1 MTRKRTPIDIAE
13 GQGEQDETLF
23 GAAPPLLDERAISSA
38 SSPADLAAL
47 PANTLICDLTQSW
60 SASGGGGISTY
71 LKEKRRFFQDQ
82 TEHRLLQI
90 VPGPEDKIT
99 VEGRTIFAEVG
110 SGQVWGSPN
119 YRWINRN
126 DAVFELLREYQPN
139 IIESLCPWVL
149 PWLAI
154 RHRWK
159 YPETA
164 LVAGYRTDFPNAQI
178 YRVMKDLSGHYP
190 ATFFKNVGYFYAWM
204 TYNRFDRVYTL
215 NREAERMI
223 NKVGQTNTGVLGLGV
238 NIDQFSPGHR
248 DPDYRQKVG
257 LPAGKGPLLI
267 YAGRLDNEKRAYTLV
282 EMFKNL
288 PPELGAAMVLLGEGK
303 LRDSLIEQAQGLPIA
318 FPGYITNRR
327 DLATALASCDIYVS
341 GMADETFGISV
352 LEAQASGLP
361 VVGVASG
368 AMPER
373 VPEGTGALGPVDDC
387 VAMAQNV
394 VKVWRGD
401 YAGMRERSIALA
413 NSHNRWQQTF
423 EQLINVEYV
432 EALKARDARRTDALA
447 EPLKRALSFAS

>member
-1 MTRKRTPIDIAE
+1 MTRNRQPIDGAE
-13 GQGEQDETLF
+13 GQIDEGIGAF
-23 GAAPPLLDERAISSA
+23 GAQPPLLDEVSA
-38 SSPADLAAL
+38 GAGAASGGLTKL
-47 PANTLICDLTQSW
+47 PENQLICDITQSW

-71 LKEKRRFFQDQ
+71 LKEKRRYFLENTD
-82 TEHRLLQI
+82 HRLLQI

-110 SGQVWGSPN
+110 APQVWGSPN

-126 DAVFELLREYQPN
+126 DAVFELLREYMPN
-139 IIESLCPWVL
+139 IIESQCPWVL
-149 PWLAI
+149 PWLVI

-159 YPETA
+159 YPDTA

-204 TYNRFDRVYTL
+204 TYNRFDRVYAL

-223 NKVGQTNTGVLGLGV
+223 NKVGQRNTGVLGLGV
-238 NIDQFSPGHR
+238 NVDQFCPSHR
-248 DPDYRQKVG
+248 DPDYRRKVG
-257 LPAGKGPLLI
+257 LPEGKGPLLI

-282 EMFKNL
+282 DMFKNL
-288 PPELGAAMVLLGEGK
+288 PPELDAAMVLLGEGK
-303 LRDSLIEQAQGLPIA
+303 LRESLIEQSQGLPIA
-318 FPGYITNRR
+318 FPGYITNRQQ
-327 DLATALASCDIYVS
+327 LATALASCDIYVS

-373 VPEGTGALGPVDDC
+373 VPEGTGALGPVDDY

-413 NSHNRWQQTF
+413 NSHNRWEQTF
-423 EQLINVEYV
+423 DQLLNVEYV
-432 EALKARDARRTDALA
+432 EALKARDARREGAIA

>member
-1 MTRKRTPIDIAE
+1 MTRNRQPIDHAE
-13 GQGEQDETLF
+13 GHGDRADAVF
-23 GAAPPLLDERAISSA
+23 GAALPLLDSA
-38 SSPADLAAL
+38 AMPHEATHKPAGSKL
-47 PANTLICDLTQSW
+47 PDNLLICDLTQSW
-60 SASGGGGISTY
+60 SATGGGGISTY
-71 LKEKRRFFQDQ
+71 LKEKRKFFQEN
-82 TEHRLLQI
+82 TGHRLLQI
-90 VPGPEDKIT
+90 VPGPEDRIT

-110 SGQVWGSPN
+110 APQVWGSPN

-126 DAVFELLREYQPN
+126 DAVFELLREYQPD

-154 RHRWK
+154 RHRWRF
-159 YPETA
+159 PDSA

-178 YRVMKDLSGHYP
+178 YRVMRDLVGHP
-190 ATFFKNVGYFYAWM
+190 IAAGCRQLGFFYAWM

-215 NREAERMI
+215 NREAERMLHG
-223 NKVGQTNTGVLGLGV
+223 VGQTNTGVLGLGV
-238 NIDQFSPGHR
+238 DIDKFSPEHR
-248 DPDYRQKVG
+248 DPNYRRKVG
-257 LPAGKGPLLI
+257 LPESNGPLLI

-288 PPELGAAMVLLGEGK
+288 PADLGAQMVLLGEGK
-303 LRDSLIEQAQGLPIA
+303 LRETLIEQSRGLPIA
-318 FPGYITNRR
+318 FPGYITNRQ

-361 VVGVASG
+361 VVGVEGG

-373 VPEGTGALGPVDDC
+373 VHEGTGLLGPVDDC
-387 VAMAQNV
+387 EVMADNV

-413 NSHNRWQQTF
+413 NSHNRWKQTF
-423 EQLINVEYV
+423 EQLLNIEYV
-432 EALKARDARRTDALA
+432 EALKARDERRASAVADG
-447 EPLKRALSFAS
+447 LKRALSFS